1 MGRLQRKL
9 HVRESGKF
17 FLVESGKFC
26 LWNPESWV
34 LQSGIQLKESG
45 LPLTIGIQNRSS
57 SDKYWNP
64 APGIRNTWDEALE
77 QTFPEMPQASILK
90 ETKWE
95 ALDEK
100 MILSSQANKTRFH
113 KKGFVPNLVLKGK
126 LSGAA
131 RKWPNSS

>member
-1 MGRLQRKL
+1 
-9 HVRESGKF
+9 
-17 FLVESGKFC
+17 
-26 LWNPESWV
+26 
-34 LQSGIQLKESG
+34 
-45 LPLTIGIQNRSS
+45 
-57 SDKYWNP
+57 
-64 APGIRNTWDEALE
+64 
-77 QTFPEMPQASILK
+77 MPQASILK

>member
-1 MGRLQRKL
+1 M
-9 HVRESGKF
+9 
-17 FLVESGKFC
+17 
-26 LWNPESWV
+26 
-34 LQSGIQLKESG
+34 QLKESR

-77 QTFPEMPQASILK
+77 QAFPEMPQASILK

-95 ALDEK
+95 AIDEK

-113 KKGFVPNLVLKGK
+113 KKGFVPNLVFKGK

-131 RKWPNSS
+131 RKWPNSSWHRGEFFFSPLPLPPLGFCYSVTFGPQMGSTS